1 MEEVKCP
8 RCKGT
13 GDIPGSGAHEVV
25 LCFICGGHGVI
36 DPQDLA
42 WKRKWADQTKPA
54 LKAGSKTK
62 TVMKADSET
71 NTMNTHTMSSAQ
83 KAAAKKASNVAVAKR
98 AAVDLAEEQT
108 GRTPL
113 HLDASD
119 GFLRGVQEL
128 LAQGAD
134 ANARD
139 KDGRTPLHW
148 PSYRG
153 HLEVVRLLIEHG
165 AEINARENQGRTPLK
180 MAMIGNHAPVIDY
193 LKECGAEE

>member
-8 RCKGT
+8 RCQGT
-13 GDIPGSGAHEVV
+13 GDIPGSAEHEKV

-36 DPQDLA
+36 DAQDLEF
-42 WKRKWADQTKPA
+42 KRKWAEQTQA
-54 LKAGSKTK
+54 NMKAGSKTK
-62 TVMKADSET
+62 TVTKTNNET
-71 NTMNTHTMSSAQ
+71 TARNSHILTSAQ

-98 AAVDLAEEQT
+98 AAVQLAEEQT

-119 GFLRGVQEL
+119 GFLHGVQEL

-148 PSYRG
+148 PAYRG

-165 AEINARENQGRTPLK
+165 ADVNAREHNGRTPLK
-180 MAMIGNHAPVIDY
+180 MAIIGNHPQVIDY